1 MDELNM
7 DAMYGSIQCLLV
19 NGDLD
24 EAEQQLEFIAE
35 VSVSTGKSASLS
47 YLMAQLCWR
56 EHGEHSRCRDLLD
69 ESLQIQSNVCTHG
82 HHMYKDE
89 ICQCPTDSHD

>member
-19 NGDLD
+19 NGDVD

-35 VSVSTGKSASLS
+35 VSVTTGKSASLS

-56 EHGEHSRCRDLLD
+56 KHGDHSRCRDLLD

-82 HHMYKDE
+82 HHMYTDE
-89 ICQCPTDSHD
+89 ICQCPTDSHE